1 MRYNVSQ
8 KIKPKPMPTTEM
20 VHVRIDKRVKQQA
33 AKALATM
40 GLSVSDAI
48 RVLLTRVAAE
58 KALPFRVKAP
68 NATTAAAMREA
79 RKGNL
84 PSFSKVSDLMAD
96 LHAED

>member
-1 MRYNVSQ
+1 
-8 KIKPKPMPTTEM
+8 MPTTEM

-33 AKALATM
+33 TKALATM
-40 GLSVSDAI
+40 GLSVSDAV

-58 KALPFRVKAP
+58 KALPFEVKAP
-68 NATTAAAMREA
+68 NAATAAAMREA

-84 PSFSKVSDLMAD
+84 PSFPKVSDLTAD